1 MAFSHEHPPPGWPHP
16 LPGNPRNQIGPAP
29 IALCSAYRSANGF
42 QFDKK
47 RLPVVETEKK
57 RKKPAHSYLG
67 GCGRRNMARALRP
80 LHALWLLEWMQLL
93 LGPGTAPPAWA
104 LNLDPV
110 RLTFYTGPNGSHF
123 GFSLDFYKDS
133 RGSVSIVVG
142 APRTLGRSQEEMGGA
157 FLCPWKAEG
166 GQCTSLS
173 FDLSESRARKERE
186 ELEGACQ
193 PSFSAPSLLCPPD
206 DETRNTSSQIFQT
219 FKAQQ
224 GLGASV
230 VSWSDYVVACA
241 PWQHWNALEKTDE
254 AEKTPVGGCFVAQ
267 LENGRRAE
275 YSPCRDNIMS
285 HVYSKTYLG
294 DKRYC
299 EAGFSSAV
307 TQAGELV
314 LGAPGGYYFLGLLA
328 RAPIANIVSSYRPG
342 TLLWSVPTQRF
353 TFDSMK
359 PEYFDGYRG
368 YSVAVGEFDEDLST
382 TGRKS
387 TLSGTGVGE
396 DSQPGKG
403 HLEAPHRNQPWGRNG
418 GRKVG
423 SSKDLILWALLSPE
437 YVFGAPTW
445 SWTLGAVEI
454 LDSNFQML
462 HRLHGEQMASYFGHS
477 VAVTD
482 VNGDRRHDLLVGAP
496 LYMERRADRKLAE
509 VGRVYLFLQPRS
521 PQPLGP
527 ASLLLTGTRIYGR
540 FGSAIAPLGDLNR
553 DGYNDVAVAAP
564 YGGPN
569 GRGQVLVFLGQSEG
583 LSSHPSQVLDSPF
596 STGSAFGF
604 SLRGATDID
613 DNGYPDLLV
622 GAYGANKVAVY
633 RAQPVVMVTVQLLVN
648 DSLNPAVKNCV
659 LPQKKTSVSCFDIQM
674 CVGVTGHNIP
684 EKLRLNAELQLD
696 RQKPRQ
702 GRRVLL
708 LSSQQAGTTLHLD
721 LGGRTSPN
729 CRTIEAFLRDET
741 DFRDKL
747 SPIVLSLNVSL
758 QPEKDGIAP
767 ALVLHG
773 DTHVQEQTRIILD
786 CGEDDLCVPQLHL
799 TANVTGS
806 PLLIGADNVLK
817 LQMDA
822 TNEGEGA
829 YEAELAVQLPPGA
842 HYMQAL
848 SNIEGFERLICDQ
861 KKENETKVVLCEL
874 GNPMKRNAQIEITML
889 VSVENLEEAGETVSF
904 QLQIRSKNSKNPN
917 SETLRLHVPV
927 RAEARVELRGNS
939 LPASLVV
946 AAEEDDRKNSSDSW
960 GPKVEHT
967 YELHN
972 NGPGAVRGLRLSLHL
987 PSQSQPSDLLY
998 ILDIQSQ
1005 GGLQCSPQPS
1015 PNPLKLD
1022 WGLPTPS
1029 PSPVYHPR
1037 HQRERRE
1044 AFLPGPM
1051 QPSRLQDPVL
1061 VNCDSAPCTVV
1072 QCELEEMAR
1081 GQRAMVTVR
1090 AFVWLPSLRQK
1101 LLDQFVLQSRAWFNV
1116 SSLPYAVPTLSLP
1129 SGEALVQ
1136 TQLLRV
1142 LEDRAV
1148 PIWWVLVGV
1157 LGGLLLLT
1165 LLVVAMWKVG
1175 FFKRNRPPLEE
1186 DEEDE

>member
-157 FLCPWKAEG
+157 FLCPWKAQG

-382 TGRKS
+382 T
-387 TLSGTGVGE
+387 
-396 DSQPGKG
+396 
-403 HLEAPHRNQPWGRNG
+403 
-418 GRKVG
+418 
-423 SSKDLILWALLSPE
+423 E

-564 YGGPN
+564 YGGPD

-998 ILDIQSQ
+998 ILDIQPQ

-1090 AFVWLPSLRQK
+1090 AFVWLPSLRQ

-1142 LEDRAV
+1142 LEDRAI